1 MSRVLIPS
9 LVLTVFGSPMLNPIS
24 ACMML
29 QKGYQGRIS
38 QNRHQAILIHQGD
51 NQELILRVN
60 YKIAGAN
67 LPNQFAWI
75 ITTPSEP
82 SQYRVAPANS
92 FQEIG
97 HWARRTLSPPRRQP
111 PTRSLSSPVDSPV
124 VESQLIF
131 GKPAKVGPY
140 DIQPVRARGLG
151 ALQAL
156 NTWLTEN
163 GYPTE
168 DPDHMRYFVENG
180 FTFCCVRVSAAAGAS
195 GVAANGELAPLHL
208 SFKSPKIYYPLL
220 FSSRQ
225 GVFDVQLF
233 VLSEQPL
240 DFRASQQTLT
250 RLNWRPDKLRR
261 NVRVRAQTFPR
272 ALQDIFKKSRVKQPL
287 SGWRLNLLDCRQVN
301 RGSTIARW
309 KQDVFLS
316 EGKRT
321 LFGGIPD
328 TPSWLVMVLAGIAGM
343 GLLTGYFRRHVSRS
357 TPSP

>member
-1 MSRVLIPS
+1 MSRILIPS
-9 LVLTVFGSPMLNPIS
+9 LVLAVLASPMLTPIR

-29 QKGYQGRIS
+29 QKGYDGRIS

-60 YKIAGAN
+60 YKIAGAK
-67 LPNQFAWI
+67 LPDQFAWI

-82 SQYRVAPANS
+82 SQYRVAAANS
-92 FQEIG
+92 FQEIAP
-97 HWARRTLSPPRRQP
+97 WARRTLSPPRRNP
-111 PTRSLSSPVDSPV
+111 PSRSLSSQADSPV

-180 FTFCCVRVSAAAGAS
+180 FTFCCVRVAPAAGSAS
-195 GVAANGELAPLHL
+195 VAANGELAPLHL

-225 GVFDVQLF
+225 GVFGVQLF
-233 VLSEQPL
+233 VLSDQPL
-240 DFRASQQTLT
+240 DFRASQQTLN

-261 NVRVRAQTFPR
+261 NVRVSAHTFPR
-272 ALQDIFKKSRVKQPL
+272 ALQDIFKKSRVHQPRT
-287 SGWRLNLLDCRQVN
+287 GWRLNLLDCQQVN
-301 RGSTIARW
+301 QGNTIAKW

-316 EGKRT
+316 AGKRT
-321 LFGGIPD
+321 LFGGIPA
-328 TPSWLVMVLAGIAGM
+328 PPLWLAIALAAIASM
-343 GLLTGYFRRHVSRS
+343 GLLSGYFRRQVPRS
-357 TPSP
+357 APRL